1 MTDLISISR
10 RFCAPLL
17 AKKTVMYALVHIEKT
32 AGTTLTA
39 ILRRS
44 FGTGHCDI
52 RLPLA
57 KRGAPR
63 DDLRPPI
70 DALDLR
76 RVQRIYRQLTGI
88 SGHDVK
94 AYSNLHLA
102 YPQLRFFTFVRDPSK
117 RYISHFLTRC
127 ANMPDDLDRWLDA
140 GWTHNWQTKMIAGQ
154 PSAEKAI
161 EMIDKRFGFVGLT
174 ERFDESL
181 LMFGQWL
188 NEPAFR
194 TDYRPL
200 NQRSENR
207 GYRDTARNDIG
218 LDFINTAE
226 FCARIEHVNSEDQK
240 VYDYVASVVFA
251 RQRAAYR
258 GDLEVDGREFQAW
271 NNQIVPFAESKSSRF
286 LRNYVYKPLLHCR
299 AA

>member
-1 MTDLISISR
+1 
-10 RFCAPLL
+10 
-17 AKKTVMYALVHIEKT
+17 MYALVHIEKT

-63 DDLRPPI
+63 DDLRATV

-102 YPQLRFFTFVRDPSK
+102 YPQLRFFTFVRDPAK
-117 RYISHFLTRC
+117 RFTSHFLTRC
-127 ANMPDDLDRWLDA
+127 ANTPEDLNRWLDA

-154 PSAEKAI
+154 PSAKMAI

-194 TDYRPL
+194 PGYRPL

-207 GYRDTARNDIG
+207 GYRDTARKNIG
-218 LDFINTAE
+218 LDFINAPE
-226 FCARIEHVNSEDQK
+226 FRARIQQANSEDQR
-240 VYDYVASVVFA
+240 VYDYVANTVDA
-251 RQRAAYR
+251 RQRAAYQ
-258 GDLEVDGREFQAW
+258 GDLEADVREFQDW
-271 NNQIVPFAESKSSRF
+271 NNQIVPFPESKSSRF
-286 LRNYVYKPLLHCR
+286 LRNYIYKPLLHCR